1 MATSTAPQTPFPG
14 PEALGRGVVVT
25 ADAATPDGMDPDTP
39 RVRVDAA
46 TLDDPSDTVARLHR
60 HWLRREPV
68 VIDLA
73 VDPDVLRAPSVTTEA
88 AHEVGVDHSIDR
100 DRLAFLVWANNHD
113 ARDGAPVWWHGVLAA
128 RRTSARPADPGAG
141 PDADVVLADGTLAWV
156 DGGPR
161 GPVAGVTTVHRESLQ
176 VASPR
181 LVPIVATRRDAAA
194 APGRTTL
201 TADQQAAVDHTA
213 GPARVIAP
221 AGSGKTR
228 VLTARILALLERGVE
243 PELVTAVAY
252 NTRAAD
258 ELRDRLATPGL
269 SVRTLNSFGLWI
281 CSLAERRQVVTE
293 RDVRAL
299 LSEHVRVGRVPNQDP
314 WQAWID
320 ALSDA
325 RLGLRDPAEVEASR
339 DDVSG
344 FADVFDAYRRT
355 LAERRLLDFDEQ
367 ILTAVELL
375 LARPDLRA
383 RVQRACTHLLVDEFQ
398 DLTPAHLLL
407 IRLAAGPAMQVF
419 AVGDDDQTIYG
430 YAGATPRWLVDFDQW
445 FPGATSLALETN
457 HRCPAPVVTA
467 ADRLLSHNRLRV
479 DKVIRAADTAVDEPD
494 ALTVH
499 RVPGAQTVDRT
510 LELLAD
516 GAPADRAVL
525 TRVASVLLP
534 VQVALADANVPS
546 TAPLEPGVLERTG
559 LRTAL
564 AYLRIGAEPEHVSR
578 RDLLD
583 TVNRPT
589 RKIRTAVGEVL
600 RHGSLSLSQLR
611 RLRRDLDASH
621 RDRFDD
627 FVDDLRGLATAVDRG
642 ASTAECLRV
651 IREDIGLG
659 AAMESLDRS
668 QRRPEGSSHLDDLD
682 ALEQVAARQADPR
695 TFEAWVRALLARP
708 GDPGGITLSTIHRVK
723 GLEWDH
729 VVVFGVNAGLFPHR
743 RAEDVE
749 EERRILH
756 VALTRG
762 RRRVDVVSDEQRGS
776 PFLDELSR
784 RAPAVPPPDPCGR
797 TPRPTA
803 GTRSTPSQPTLDGTQ
818 RARRGVDDRSD
829 DDVFDALRDWRR
841 DTARRLEVPAYLVLH
856 DRHLRA
862 IAAARPVTLAELA
875 ACPGVGPQ
883 KLERFGDEVLA
894 VTRG

>member
-1 MATSTAPQTPFPG
+1 MTTSTPPSTPFPG
-14 PEALGRGVVVT
+14 PLALGRGVVVR
-25 ADAATPDGMDPDTP
+25 AGVSVPDGMDPATP
-39 RVRVDAA
+39 RVRVDTA
-46 TLDDPSDTVARLHR
+46 TLGDPAETVTRLHR

-68 VIDLA
+68 VIDLD
-73 VDPDVLRAPSVTTEA
+73 VDADELRTPTVTTA
-88 AHEVGVDHSIDR
+88 PAHEVGVDHSIDR

-113 ARDGAPVWWHGVLAA
+113 ARDGTPVWWHGVLAA
-128 RRTSARPADPGAG
+128 RRTSARPAF
-141 PDADVVLADGTLAWV
+141 PDADVELADGTRAWV

-161 GPVAGVTTVHRESLQ
+161 GPVDGVTTVHRESLQ
-176 VASPR
+176 VARPQLQAMAEPAATPDAGPPR
-181 LVPIVATRRDAAA
+181 ISLA
-194 APGRTTL
+194 
-201 TADQQAAVDHTA
+201 ADQQGAVDHTA

-228 VLTARILALLERGVE
+228 VLTQRILTLLGRGIE

-258 ELRDRLATPGL
+258 ELRNRLATPAL

-281 CSLAERRQVVTE
+281 CSIEERRQVVTE
-293 RDVRAL
+293 RDVRSL

-320 ALSDA
+320 ALSEA
-325 RLGLRDPAEVEASR
+325 RLGLRDPQEVEASR
-339 DDVSG
+339 DDVDG
-344 FADVFDAYRRT
+344 FTDVFDAYRRT

-367 ILTAVELL
+367 ILRAVELL

-407 IRLAAGPAMQVF
+407 IRLAAGPSMQLF

-430 YAGATPRWLVDFDQW
+430 YAGATPRWLVDFDDW
-445 FPGATSLALETN
+445 FPGAASLALETN
-457 HRCPAPVVTA
+457 HRCPVAVVTA
-467 ADRLLSHNRLRV
+467 ADLLLSHNRLRV
-479 DKVIRAADTAVDEPD
+479 DKTILAADTAVADPD

-499 RVPGAQTVDRT
+499 RVPASDTVDVT
-510 LELLAD
+510 LDLLND
-516 GAPADRAVL
+516 GSPGDCAVL

-534 VQVALADANVPS
+534 VQVALADAGVPN
-546 TAPLEPGVLERTG
+546 TAPLEPTVLERTG

-564 AYLRIGAEPEHVSR
+564 AYLRIAAEPDHVAR

-589 RKIRTAVGEVL
+589 RKIRTAVDAVL
-600 RHGSLSLSQLR
+600 RRSTVSLSELR

-621 RDRFDD
+621 RDRFDAY
-627 FVDDLRGLATAVDRG
+627 VTDLRGLATAVEQG

-682 ALEQVAARQADPR
+682 ALEQVAAREPDPR
-695 TFEAWVRALLARP
+695 TFEAWVRSLLARP
-708 GDPGGITLSTIHRVK
+708 GDPDGITLSTIHRVK

-743 RAEDVE
+743 RADDVE

-762 RRRVDVVSDEQRGS
+762 RRRVDVVADEQRCS
-776 PFLDELSR
+776 PFLDQMTR
-784 RAPAVPPPDPCGR
+784 RAPVPTEPEPSRRVQRAPAGSS
-797 TPRPTA
+797 TA
-803 GTRSTPSQPTLDGTQ
+803 STPATLDE
-818 RARRGVDDRSD
+818 RAPRRPGVDGRSD
-829 DDVFDALRDWRR
+829 DELFDQLRDWRR
-841 DTARRLEVPAYLVLH
+841 TTARRLEVPPFLIFH
-856 DRHLRA
+856 DRHLHG
-862 IAAARPVTLAELA
+862 IAAARPGTLTELA

-894 VTRG
+894 VTR